1 MTNHLSRL
9 VPLIL
14 VAGVLGLVVNATWAG
29 TPVTGETLL
38 QLLVFGLPVAAI
50 YAVNAAGLV
59 VVHSATGIFNFAH
72 GAIGMIC
79 AFIFWELSVNR
90 ELPLWLSLVLVICVV
105 APLLGVTL
113 DVVLMRRLKHAPVM
127 MRLIGT
133 VGLMVALMGVAR
145 LVWSPQNSYPI
156 QPLGSLGGIEIAG
169 VVLTWSR
176 VITLCITLGLAVA
189 LHLLIRMTRLGVA
202 MRAAVD
208 NEDLAALNGISP
220 TRISSLAW
228 VIGSVTAATAGI
240 LIAPEVGN
248 MSVEAMSLLV
258 INSFAAAMFGR
269 LRSISMAYV
278 GALVVGLSL
287 TFANQ
292 FLTFEGRWVGV
303 PSNLPLILLFV
314 VLLAL
319 PQAQLP
325 TGRTLRSYPV
335 ERLPSNRTVV
345 TWALVLLAVGG
356 LLAMF
361 ASNVLLGRL
370 GNGVAL
376 AVILLGM
383 VPLMGWAGI
392 PFLAPLAL
400 AGVGAF
406 VALWA
411 GGGVPTLL
419 LAGAAT
425 GVVAILVALPALR
438 LSGLSMALCSVAF
451 AVVFGA
457 LVMQQPEILG
467 NQRRISDLEFFGVD
481 LTDPRHFLGYAVLVY
496 LLLAL
501 VLVAVRRGAYGRR
514 LVAMRDSEV
523 AAACV
528 GVRLLWTKASVF
540 GLAGVVAGI
549 GGALLVQGA
558 RFGAVEQFPMV
569 FGLTLVLSTMVMGI
583 GTVSAPMAAAMMTVL
598 FATLVQDWA
607 PGPFTSSLE
616 LLAPGLAVLALID
629 MPRGQIPMFAD
640 LFRRHPSR
648 GAVLVGTGVLAALV
662 AAWLGLPGGVAVVL
676 VVLAA
681 VTGLILATVV
691 EARAERLPDPLLRK
705 PIGPAQV
712 ISIDHELRLSSV
724 PAALPAEVTAR

>member
-1 MTNHLSRL
+1 MTNHTSRL

-14 VAGVLGLVVNATWAG
+14 VAGVLGLVVHSTWAG

-50 YAVNAAGLV
+50 YAINAAGLV
-59 VVHSATGIFNFAH
+59 VVHAATGIFNFAH
-72 GAIGMIC
+72 GAIGMFC
-79 AFIFWELSVNR
+79 AFVFWELSVNQ
-90 ELPLWLSLVLVICVV
+90 ELPLWLSLVLVIGVV
-105 APLLGVTL
+105 APLLGLLL
-113 DVVLMRRLKHAPVM
+113 DVALMRRLKNAPMM

-145 LVWSPQNSYPI
+145 LIWSPQNSYPI
-156 QPLGSLGGIEIAG
+156 QPLGGIGGIEIAG

-176 VITLCITLGLAVA
+176 VITLAITLGLAIV
-189 LHLLIRMTRLGVA
+189 LHLLMRATRLGVA

-208 NEDLAALNGISP
+208 NENLAALNGISP
-220 TRISSLAW
+220 ARISSLAW
-228 VIGSVTAATAGI
+228 VIGAVTAATAGI

-248 MSVEAMSLLV
+248 MGVEAMTLLV

-269 LRSISMAYV
+269 LRSISMAYL
-278 GALVVGLSL
+278 GALLVGLSL
-287 TFANQ
+287 TFSTL
-292 FLTFEGRWVGV
+292 FLNFEGRWIGV
-303 PSNLPLILLFV
+303 PSNLPLIALFV

-325 TGRTLRSYPV
+325 TGRALRSYPI

-345 TWALVLLAVGG
+345 IWSGILLSLAVVAA
-356 LLAMF
+356 LF
-361 ASNVLLGRL
+361 ASNVLVGRL
-370 GNGVAL
+370 ANGVAL

-406 VALWA
+406 VSLWA
-411 GGGVPTLL
+411 GGGVTSLL

-425 GVVAILVALPALR
+425 GVVAMVVALPALR

-457 LVMQQPEILG
+457 LVLQQPEVLG
-467 NQRRISDLEFFGVD
+467 NQRRLSELHFLGAD
-481 LTDPRHFLGYAVLVY
+481 LTDSRLFLVYAAVLY

-501 VLVAVRRGAYGRR
+501 VLVAVRRGPYGRR
-514 LVAMRDSEV
+514 LIALRDSEV

-540 GLAGVVAGI
+540 GLAGVIAGI
-549 GGALLVQGA
+549 GGGLLAQGA
-558 RFGAVEQFPMV
+558 RFAAVEQFPMV
-569 FGLTLVLSTMVMGI
+569 LGLTLVLSMMVMGV
-583 GTVSAPMAAAMMTVL
+583 GTVSSPMAAAMVTVL
-598 FATLVQDWA
+598 FSTLVQDWA
-607 PGPFTSSLE
+607 PGSFTSSLE

-640 LFRRHPSR
+640 LFRRHPAR
-648 GAVLVGTGVLAALV
+648 GIVLLASATVAGFAV
-662 AAWLGLPGGVAVVL
+662 AWLQIPGGVAVLL
-676 VVLAA
+676 VIVVAVAA
-681 VTGLILATVV
+681 VTVTTLLEDRRSGV
-691 EARAERLPDPLLRK
+691 RDPLTSAGLDA
-705 PIGPAQV
+705 PFTPAQV
-712 ISIDHELRLSSV
+712 IGMEQELR
-724 PAALPAEVTAR
+724 VTL